1 MWSYL
6 KRDKRFWIGGLFLT
20 ILMILSIGNTIFND
34 GNIHKVILQYDKTGY
49 PEVPPFPPSLQ
60 FLFGTDRTGYDLLNL
75 IIEGAKWTIGFA
87 VLVAF
92 LRMLLGIVI
101 GFLLGAY
108 VKRGFKKIEAF
119 FDSFTI
125 APMVM
130 ICYFILS
137 EVLIYTN
144 GTIPAPFYQRILFQL
159 GVIVLLSVPTLSLYV
174 ANEVRKLQTEEF
186 VEAAKI
192 LGGGKLYI
200 VIKHILPHLVPTFII
215 MLMQQFVQTLTLL
228 LHLGL
233 LNLFF
238 GGTVLYGNEAD
249 SVTHEWT
256 GLIGMYYPSLSSDT
270 WIPMI
275 PIIFF
280 SLTVLA
286 ANKITD
292 SVQESIEKKR
302 AGSISVKNTNK
313 SVLQV
318 PENELFTFK
327 HQA

>member
-6 KRDKRFWIGGLFLT
+6 KHDKRFWLGGLFLT
-20 ILMILSIGNTIFND
+20 ILMVLSIGNTIFND
-34 GNIHKVILQYDKTGY
+34 GHIHKVILQYDKTGY
-49 PEVPPFPPSLQ
+49 PEVPPFPPSMQ
-60 FLFGTDRTGYDLLNL
+60 FLFGTDRSGYDLLNL

-87 VLVAF
+87 IVVAV
-92 LRMLLGIVI
+92 LRMLLGIII

-125 APMVM
+125 VPMVM

-137 EVLIYTN
+137 EVLVYEN
-144 GTIPAPFYQRILFQL
+144 GTIPAPFYQRLLFQL
-159 GVIVLLSVPTLSLYV
+159 AVIVLLSVPTLSLYV
-174 ANEVRKLQTEEF
+174 ANEVRKIQTEEF
-186 VEAAKI
+186 IEAAKI

-200 VIKHILPHLVPTFII
+200 VVKHILPHLVPTFII

-233 LNLFF
+233 LTLFF
-238 GGTVLYGNEAD
+238 GGTVLYGDDAD

-256 GLIGMYYPSLSSDT
+256 GLIGKYYPSLSSDT
-270 WIPMI
+270 WIPMV

-280 SLTVLA
+280 SLTILA

-292 SVQESIEKKR
+292 SIQDSLER
-302 AGSISVKNTNK
+302 NRTGSISVKNTNK

-318 PENELFTFK
+318 PDNELFTFK

>member
-20 ILMILSIGNTIFND
+20 ILMVLSIGNTIFNE

-49 PEVPPFPPSLQ
+49 PEVPPFPPSMQ
-60 FLFGTDRTGYDLLNL
+60 FLFGTDRAGYDLLNL

-87 VLVAF
+87 IVVAV
-92 LRMLLGIVI
+92 LRMILGIVV

-125 APMVM
+125 VPMVM

-137 EVLIYTN
+137 EVLIYEN
-144 GTIPAPFYQRILFQL
+144 GTIPAPFYQRLLFQL
-159 GVIVLLSVPTLSLYV
+159 AVIVLLSVPTLSLYV
-174 ANEVRKLQTEEF
+174 ANEVRKMQTEGF
-186 VEAAKI
+186 VDAAKV

-200 VIKHILPHLVPTFII
+200 VVKHILPHLVPTFII

-233 LNLFF
+233 LYLFF
-238 GGTVLYGNEAD
+238 GGTVLYGDGAD

-256 GLIGMYYPSLSSDT
+256 GLIGMYYKSLSSDT

-292 SVQESIEKKR
+292 SIQDSLER
-302 AGSISVKNTNK
+302 NRTDSISVKNTNK

>member
-1 MWSYL
+1 MWNYL
-6 KRDKRFWIGGLFLT
+6 KRDKRFWLGGLFLT
-20 ILMILSIGNTIFND
+20 ILMVLSIGNTIFND

-49 PEVPPFPPSLQ
+49 PEVPPFPPSMQ
-60 FLFGTDRTGYDLLNL
+60 FLFGTDRVGYDLLNL

-87 VLVAF
+87 IVVAI
-92 LRMLLGIVI
+92 LRMVLGVII

-125 APMVM
+125 VPMVM

-137 EVLIYTN
+137 EVLIYEN
-144 GTIPAPFYQRILFQL
+144 GTIPAPFYQRLLFQL
-159 GVIVLLSVPTLSLYV
+159 AVIVLLSVPTLSLYV

-200 VIKHILPHLVPTFII
+200 VVKHILPHLVPTFII

-233 LNLFF
+233 INLFF
-238 GGTVLYGNEAD
+238 GGTVLYGDEAD

-256 GLIGMYYPSLSSDT
+256 GLIGMYYPSLSADT
-270 WIPMI
+270 WIPMV

-292 SVQESIEKKR
+292 SIQDSLER
-302 AGSISVKNTNK
+302 NRTASISVKNTNK

>member
-1 MWSYL
+1 MWNYL
-6 KRDKRFWIGGLFLT
+6 KRDKRFWLGGLFLT
-20 ILMILSIGNTIFND
+20 ILMVLSIGNTVFND

-49 PEVPPFPPSLQ
+49 PEVPPFPPSMQ
-60 FLFGTDRTGYDLLNL
+60 FLFGTDRAGYDLLNL

-87 VLVAF
+87 IVVAI
-92 LRMLLGIVI
+92 LRMVLGIII

-125 APMVM
+125 VPMVM

-137 EVLIYTN
+137 EVLIYAN
-144 GTIPAPFYQRILFQL
+144 GTIPAPFYQRLLFQL
-159 GVIVLLSVPTLSLYV
+159 AVIVLLSVPTLSLYV

-200 VIKHILPHLVPTFII
+200 VVKHILPHLVPTFII

-233 LNLFF
+233 INLFF
-238 GGTVLYGNEAD
+238 GGTVLYGDEAD

-256 GLIGMYYPSLSSDT
+256 GLIGMYYPSLSADT
-270 WIPMI
+270 WIPMV

-292 SVQESIEKKR
+292 SIQDSLER
-302 AGSISVKNTNK
+302 NRTASISVKNTNK

>member
-1 MWSYL
+1 MWNYL
-6 KRDKRFWIGGLFLT
+6 KRDKRFWLGGLFLT
-20 ILMILSIGNTIFND
+20 ILMVLSIGNTVFND

-49 PEVPPFPPSLQ
+49 PEVPPFPPSMQ
-60 FLFGTDRTGYDLLNL
+60 FLFGTDRAGYDLLNL

-87 VLVAF
+87 IVVAI
-92 LRMLLGIVI
+92 LRMVLGVII

-125 APMVM
+125 VPMVM

-137 EVLIYTN
+137 EVLIYAN
-144 GTIPAPFYQRILFQL
+144 GTIPAPFYQRLLFQL
-159 GVIVLLSVPTLSLYV
+159 AVIVLLSVPTLSLYV

-200 VIKHILPHLVPTFII
+200 VVKHILPHLVPTFII

-233 LNLFF
+233 INLFF
-238 GGTVLYGNEAD
+238 GGTVLYGDEAD

-256 GLIGMYYPSLSSDT
+256 GLIGMYYPSLSADT
-270 WIPMI
+270 WIPMV

-292 SVQESIEKKR
+292 SIQDSLER
-302 AGSISVKNTNK
+302 NRTASISVKNTNK

>member
-1 MWSYL
+1 MWRYL
-6 KRDKRFWIGGLFLT
+6 KHDKRFWLGGLFLT
-20 ILMILSIGNTIFND
+20 ILMVLSIGNTIFND
-34 GNIHKVILQYDKTGY
+34 GNIHKVSLQYDKTGY
-49 PEVPPFPPSLQ
+49 PEVPPFPPSMQ
-60 FLFGTDRTGYDLLNL
+60 FLFGTDRMGYDLFNL

-87 VLVAF
+87 IIVAI
-92 LRMLLGIVI
+92 LRMMLGIII
-101 GFLLGAY
+101 GFLLGTY

-125 APMVM
+125 VPMVM

-137 EVLIYTN
+137 GVLIYEN
-144 GTIPAPFYQRILFQL
+144 GMIPAPFYQRLLFQL
-159 GVIVLLSVPTLSLYV
+159 AVIVLLSVPTLSLYV

-186 VEAAKI
+186 IEAAQI
-192 LGGGKLYI
+192 LGGGKLHI
-200 VIKHILPHLVPTFII
+200 VVKHILPHLIPTFVI
-215 MLMQQFVQTLTLL
+215 MLLQQFVQTLTLL

-233 LNLFF
+233 LKLFF
-238 GGTVLYGNEAD
+238 GGTIFYGADAD

-256 GLIGMYYPSLSSDT
+256 GLIGMYYPSLSADP
-270 WIPMI
+270 WIPMV

-292 SVQESIEKKR
+292 SIQDSLEKNR
-302 AGSISVKNTNK
+302 TGNISVENTNK
-313 SVLQV
+313 SVLHV
-318 PENELFTFK
+318 PDNELFTFK

>member
-1 MWSYL
+1 MWNYL

-20 ILMILSIGNTIFND
+20 ILIVLSIGNTVFYD
-34 GNIHKVILQYDKTGY
+34 GKIHQVILQYDKTGY
-49 PEVPPFPPSLQ
+49 PEVPPFPPSAQ
-60 FLFGTDRTGYDLLNL
+60 FLFGTDRQGYDLFNL

-87 VLVAF
+87 IIVAI
-92 LRMLLGIVI
+92 LRMVLGIII

-108 VKRGFKKIEAF
+108 VKRGFEKIEAF

-125 APMVM
+125 VPMVM

-137 EVLIYTN
+137 EVLIYES

-159 GVIVLLSVPTLSLYV
+159 AVIVLLSVPTLSFYV
-174 ANEVRKLQTEEF
+174 ANEVRKMQTEEF
-186 VEAAKI
+186 IEAAKI

-200 VIKHILPHLVPTFII
+200 VVKHILPHLVPTFII
-215 MLMQQFVQTLTLL
+215 MIMQQFVQTLILL

-233 LNLFF
+233 LTLFF
-238 GGTVLYGNEAD
+238 GGTVLYGDGAD

-256 GLIGMYYPSLSSDT
+256 GLIGLYYPSLSSDT

-286 ANKITD
+286 ANKVTD
-292 SVQESIEKKR
+292 SIQESIEKKKV
-302 AGSISVKNTNK
+302 GIISEEQSNKSIS
-313 SVLQV
+313 QV

>member
-6 KRDKRFWIGGLFLT
+6 KHDKRFWLGGLFLT
-20 ILMILSIGNTIFND
+20 ILMALSIGNTIFND
-34 GNIHKVILQYDKTGY
+34 GQIHRVILQYDKTGY
-49 PEVPPFPPSLQ
+49 PEVPPFPPSIQ
-60 FLFGTDRTGYDLLNL
+60 FLFGTDRAGYDLLNL

-87 VLVAF
+87 IVVAI
-92 LRMLLGIVI
+92 LRMMLGIIV

-108 VKRGFKKIEAF
+108 AKRGFKKIEAL

-125 APMVM
+125 VPMVM

-137 EVLIYTN
+137 EVLIYES
-144 GTIPAPFYQRILFQL
+144 GTIPAPFYQRLLFQL
-159 GVIVLLSVPTLSLYV
+159 AVIVLLSVPTLSLYV
-174 ANEVRKLQTEEF
+174 ANEVRKMHNEEF
-186 VEAAKI
+186 VDAAKI
-192 LGGGKLYI
+192 LGGGNLYI
-200 VIKHILPHLVPTFII
+200 VVKHILPHLVPTFII

-233 LNLFF
+233 LTLFF
-238 GGTVLYGNEAD
+238 GGTVLYGDGAD

-256 GLIGMYYPSLSSDT
+256 GLIGMYYKSLSSDT

-292 SVQESIEKKR
+292 SVQESIEKKK
-302 AGSISVKNTNK
+302 AGIIPEEKSNK
-313 SVLQV
+313 SILQV

>member
-87 VLVAF
+87 VLVAL

>member
-60 FLFGTDRTGYDLLNL
+60 FLFGTDRSGYDLLNL

-87 VLVAF
+87 ILVAF

-108 VKRGFKKIEAF
+108 IKRGFKKIEAF

-137 EVLIYTN
+137 EVLIYTS

-174 ANEVRKLQTEEF
+174 ANEVRRLQTEEF

-200 VIKHILPHLVPTFII
+200 VMKHILPHLVPTFII

-238 GGTVLYGNEAD
+238 GGTVLYGTEAE

-292 SVQESIEKKR
+292 SIQEAIEKKR
-302 AGSISVKNTNK
+302 AGIIPEEMPNASIS
-313 SVLQV
+313 QV

-327 HQA
+327 HQV

>member
-60 FLFGTDRTGYDLLNL
+60 FLFGTDRSGYDLLNL

-87 VLVAF
+87 ILVAF

-137 EVLIYTN
+137 EVLIYTS

-174 ANEVRKLQTEEF
+174 ANEVRRLQTEEF

-200 VIKHILPHLVPTFII
+200 VMKHILPHLVPTFII

-238 GGTVLYGNEAD
+238 GGTVLYGTEAE

-292 SVQESIEKKR
+292 SIQEAIEKKR
-302 AGSISVKNTNK
+302 AGIIPEEMPNASIS
-313 SVLQV
+313 QV

-327 HQA
+327 HQV